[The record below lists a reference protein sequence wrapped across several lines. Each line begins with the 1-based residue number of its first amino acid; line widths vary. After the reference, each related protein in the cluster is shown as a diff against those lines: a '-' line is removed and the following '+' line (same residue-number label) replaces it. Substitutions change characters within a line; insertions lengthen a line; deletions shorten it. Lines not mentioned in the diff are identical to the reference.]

1 MERPI
6 YINKIH
12 SAFSAEEPEEFNY
25 PGESHDFWEMVFIE
39 KGTVGITA
47 GSRIFT
53 CLPGTLIFH
62 KPNEFHRIWNAGG
75 SSIRFTIISFSLFGD
90 YARVLHNKV
99 ITLTGNAEQLMDSLK
114 KQIGENQG
122 QNHFLPEAF
131 QSAGIPYGKFCNLL
145 ELLLYACAETA
156 DQSHAQVTGQ
166 AAIFTT
172 AVKAMR
178 ENIQN
183 PLKAWELADHLHISL
198 SQLKRIFRQYAST
211 GVHEYFLKMKMDTA
225 RKLLRQGQSVGAVAE
240 SLGFDSP
247 NYFSAAFKREVG
259 VTPGQYRRK
268 NNA

>member
-12 SAFSAEEPEEFNY
+12 SAFSVEEPEEFNY

-39 KGTVGITA
+39 KGTAGITA

-62 KPNEFHRIWNAGG
+62 KPNEFHRIWNAGSG
-75 SSIRFTIISFSLFGD
+75 SIRFTIISFSLFGD
-90 YARVLHNKV
+90 YARILYNKV
-99 ITLTGNAEQLMDSLK
+99 VTLTDKTEQLMASLK
-114 KQIGENQG
+114 QQISKNQG
-122 QNHFLPEAF
+122 QSHFLPDVF
-131 QSAGIPYGKFCNLL
+131 QCAGVPFGKFCNTL
-145 ELLLYACAETA
+145 ELLLYACAEIA
-156 DQSHAQVTGQ
+156 DQPRAQVTGQ
-166 AAIFTT
+166 AAIFTA
-172 AVKAMR
+172 AVKTMR
-178 ENIQN
+178 ENIHL
-183 PLKAWELADHLHISL
+183 PLKARELAEILHISL
-198 SQLKRIFRQYAST
+198 SQLKRIFQQYAST

-225 RKLLRQGQSVGAVAE
+225 RDLLRQGQNVSAVAE